1 MMLQIPAWLLTA
13 SEVLEWVSQ
22 LSVLVP
28 LAIAWRRRT
37 LFAPTVRVLFWYTYL
52 SLFTSLALQ
61 IGRHL
66 FHLNTPV
73 QHLYTLLK
81 TLLFGRMYYLALRR
95 PWHRQLVYGLT
106 LGFAGFAALDAFYLE
121 GLTHFN
127 SYGRAV
133 QSLLL
138 IGFAMLYFEQM
149 LRELRVSRLEQDPLF
164 LASVGL
170 VIYSAGTGMLFVLIN
185 NFRESLSALTL
196 AFDTVSLLNI
206 AFNVLLTFA
215 FLRAHPSEVE
225 QSHQG

>member
-1 MMLQIPAWLLTA
+1 MLQIPAWLLTA
-13 SEVLEWVSQ
+13 SDVLEWVSQ

-28 LAIAWRRRT
+28 LAIAWRRRVFFT
-37 LFAPTVRVLFWYTYL
+37 PAVRVLSGYVYL

-61 IGRHL
+61 IGRHVL
-66 FHLNTPV
+66 HLNNPV

-95 PWHRQLVYGLT
+95 PWHRQLVYWLT
-106 LGFAGFAALDAFYLE
+106 LGFIGFAALDAFYLE
-121 GLTHFN
+121 GLTRYN

-185 NFRESLSALTL
+185 NFNESLSILTL
-196 AFDTVSLLNI
+196 AFDSVFLLNI
-206 AFNVLLTFA
+206 AFNVLLSFA
-215 FLRAHPSEVE
+215 FLREPATEVS
-225 QSHQG
+225 QR

>member
-1 MMLQIPAWLLTA
+1 MLLIPAWLLTA

-28 LAIAWRRRT
+28 LAIAWRRRA
-37 LFAPTVRVLFWYTYL
+37 LFTPAVRVLYWYVYL

-61 IGRHL
+61 IGRYL

-81 TLLFGRMYYLALRR
+81 TLLFGRMYYLAFRR
-95 PWHRQLVYGLT
+95 SWHRQLVRVLT
-106 LGFAGFAALDAFYLE
+106 LGFAGFAVLDAFYLE

-164 LASVGL
+164 LVSVGL

-185 NFRESLSALTL
+185 NFTESLSVLTL
-196 AFDTVSLLNI
+196 AFDIVSLLNI
-206 AFNVLLTFA
+206 AFNVLLSLA
-215 FLRAHPSEVE
+215 FLRALPNEI
-225 QSHQG
+225 QQPQQG